1 MYNSPF
7 CDLLKFECDLPNA
20 VAGQQLVVT
29 WEVQEDLLLL
39 PMNAPQLSCNVDVHV
54 ARVDASFATT
64 LVRMYYEQD

>member
-7 CDLLKFECDLPNA
+7 CDLLKFERDLPNA

-39 PMNAPQLSCNVDVHV
+39 PMNAPEIIV
-54 ARVDASFATT
+54 
-64 LVRMYYEQD
+64 